1 MKLFDFFKKEKKK
14 IEEKPKIAEK
24 KEVKEK
30 KEVEPKVVEK
40 EKKEEKPKKKVD
52 LARPPRPRSDGVGQA
67 WRVLEQPHISEKATD
82 LTKENKYI
90 FRVFP
95 KSNKKEIKK
104 AVEGIYGVDVL
115 DVRTVSIPRKKKMRG
130 RILGW
135 KKGYKKAIVKIKK
148 GQKIELLPR

>member
-1 MKLFDFFKKEKKK
+1 MAIFDFFKKKKPASAK
-14 IEEKPKIAEK
+14 ATAGKKTTALPVEAPLKAERRRAG
-24 KEVKEK
+24 KEK
-30 KEVEPKVVEK
+30 RVH
-40 EKKEEKPKKKVD
+40 
-52 LARPPRPRSDGVGQA
+52 LA